1 MATSID
7 MSSPTHN
14 LVDNTSDQH
23 QHDSSADHVHYHAS
37 AKHVPGRPVCD
48 PGHHH
53 YPAVHDYD
61 AGAHDHD
68 AGAHDHDDYAG
79 TYNDHGGTH
88 DDDARAHDDACSRR
102 VRRRAVRGGLEHVRA
117 VRRRQVLNRSGRHE
131 RRHMQQLRRRDILH
145 RSGRRERGHLRAV
158 CRRQVLHCGR
168 VGVPLPGWHLRRGRE
183 RRVRPVRGGHLL
195 PEVRHQRLIYW

>member
-1 MATSID
+1 MYHVEHYAR
-7 MSSPTHN
+7 
-14 LVDNTSDQH
+14 
-23 QHDSSADHVHYHAS
+23 ADHLEHYARADHLE
-37 AKHVPGRPVCD
+37 
-48 PGHHH
+48 H
-53 YPAVHDYD
+53 YAR
-61 AGAHDHD
+61 ADHLEHY
-68 AGAHDHDDYAG
+68 ARAHDDY
-79 TYNDHGGTH
+79 GGTH
-88 DDDARAHDDACSRR
+88 DDACARR

-195 PEVRHQRLIYW
+195 PEVHDQHCDAYSDIFA